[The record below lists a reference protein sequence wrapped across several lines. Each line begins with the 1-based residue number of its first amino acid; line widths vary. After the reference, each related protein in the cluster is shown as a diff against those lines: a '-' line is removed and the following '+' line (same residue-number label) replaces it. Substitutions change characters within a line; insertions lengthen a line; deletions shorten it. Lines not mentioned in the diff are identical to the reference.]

1 MLIRSEA
8 DKASE
13 EVKKAEKTTAAPAE
27 GNQDD
32 PEAQGLLM
40 FQLQSKGLYF
50 MNLMSCEIF

>member
-13 EVKKAEKTTAAPAE
+13 EVKKTGKTTAAPAE

-40 FQLQSKGLYF
+40 F
-50 MNLMSCEIF
+50 